1 MKKIYLILIAIFN
14 LTTMNAQNSR
24 PSIQETKTWILE
36 KLNKYASGSTTYG
49 DGVVMKYNTYTTN
62 YNYSFIDDFN
72 LKVTYLSENK
82 KSEYYI
88 IPICN
93 VKFLKRERWRTGSDA
108 NYQFYSSYSVIS
120 HEGEFKF
127 KTKEC
132 WVYLNFDEEPNLFTR
147 FVKAFTNLQSYCKNE
162 TSNETF

>member
-36 KLNKYASGSTTYG
+36 KLNKYALGTTTYG
-49 DGVVMKYNTYTTN
+49 DGVVMKYDTYTTN

-72 LKVTYLSENK
+72 LKVTYISDNK
-82 KSEYYI
+82 KVTNI
-88 IPICN
+88 IPICS
-93 VKFLKRERWRTGSDA
+93 VKFIKREPWRTGNNA
-108 NYQFYSSYSVIS
+108 NYKFYSPYSVIS
-120 HEGEFKF
+120 HDGVFKD
-127 KTKEC
+127 KIKEC
-132 WVYLNFDEEPNLFTR
+132 WVYLSFDEEPNLFTR

-162 TSNETF
+162 ISNETF